1 MSSNS
6 MLRRFTATAI
16 AHIFTPFN
24 FLCNTQHQQQTEN
37 SVTLDFDID
46 HFQKAN
52 KKFQKLVNSTTNFA
66 EPELTPTAL
75 EQKRAIDLLV
85 LIGSCVAIA
94 HVIFFAIFV
103 AAILTTLPC
112 AVYIISFAKAKPKQR
127 KVRSVAT
134 GWRPQTNE
142 TLLDTLRPHGV
153 EVELARLSEEAQIE
167 HGQLE
172 VLTNPLYD
180 SQNLDSIRSVSQYF
194 ETTHHKSFVPITSFR
209 RRFSHSSDD
218 SEDCENTSLTRS
230 IETHV

>member
-180 SQNLDSIRSVSQYF
+180 SQNFDSIRSVSQYF
-194 ETTHHKSFVPITSFR
+194 ETTHHKSFVPIKSFR